1 MLNFAN
7 LSDLEFEYLCKDV
20 MSATLK
26 VRLERFGPGRDDG
39 VDLTDDAYQK
49 NIVVQVKH
57 YIATDVRGVIASLK
71 KEVPKVQALNPEQY
85 YVCCPKE
92 LTPQNKQEIYAL
104 FQDYMDS
111 TANIITLIEL
121 NDFLEK
127 EENAEILRRHFKL
140 WLESTNI

>member
-26 VRLERFGPGRDDG
+26 VRLERFGLGRDGG

-57 YIATDVRGVIASLK
+57 YIATDVRGLIASLK
-71 KEVPKVQALNPEQY
+71 KEVSKVQA
-85 YVCCPKE
+85 
-92 LTPQNKQEIYAL
+92 
-104 FQDYMDS
+104 F
-111 TANIITLIEL
+111 
-121 NDFLEK
+121 
-127 EENAEILRRHFKL
+127 
-140 WLESTNI
+140 